1 MGYCCCKK
9 KIKVVNKFLKDEKFD
24 CIRQVGKII
33 LTYDEQ
39 FEVPWSEMKFDGFYE
54 TTMRI

>member
-1 MGYCCCKK
+1 MMGSCCCKK

-33 LTYDEQ
+33 LSALVWN
-39 FEVPWSEMKFDGFYE
+39 EVWCFLQNNNEDMAW
-54 TTMRI
+54 